1 MAIQWIS
8 RDCVFAA
15 LDTHVVLT
23 HYDIK
28 AGRGTIFRIH
38 CPFHDDDRPSCSINP
53 QAKVFNCF
61 ACGEQGNILDF
72 IAKIEDLD
80 PKAEFRAVLEK
91 AVEIIGH
98 NPTPQKSD
106 LKKRTKSD
114 NSQREVPIVK
124 NPIDDLS
131 KRKPKKRKKK
141 KSTERSSVRSMY
153 EPDGS
158 LELEANRILEG
169 PAFPLK
175 LQNSHPWLNEQLKR
189 IGINRSVAEEMG
201 IGFETRSNALMA
213 NRICFPIHNTNG
225 ELVAY
230 AGRWA
235 SDETDSEGRYLADNG
250 KEQPRYLLPKGF
262 NKQLE
267 LYNWHR
273 IREEFADMETIVL
286 VEGFWTVLRL
296 QAMTIPSVALMG
308 LTISDAQIRLLFE
321 GGIRSLIIMMDGDE
335 PGQQA
340 LQTLLPKLA
349 SHFFIRSIPLPD
361 GVKPDQVYV
370 SVLTQVKALCAGTCS
385 NEIPVQ
391 ANAKMPDPKT
401 KDTVKDQST
410 CSNGLSSSS
419 KFVSQTTIATTTKAS
434 LSWNGL
440 A

>member
-15 LDTHVVLT
+15 LDTHAVLA

-28 AGRGTIFRIH
+28 AGRGTSFRIH

-61 ACGEQGNILDF
+61 ACGEQGNMLDF
-72 IAKIEDLD
+72 IAEIEDLD

-91 AVEIIGH
+91 AIEIIGH

-106 LKKRTKSD
+106 RKKKTTSG
-114 NSQREVPIVK
+114 NSQPEVPITK
-124 NPIDDLS
+124 NRTDDLS
-131 KRKPKKRKKK
+131 KREPRKRKKK
-141 KSTERSSVRSMY
+141 KSTERSSVRSVH

-158 LELEANRILEG
+158 VELEANRILEG

-175 LQNSHPWLNEQLKR
+175 LRNNHPWLDEQLKR
-189 IGINRSVAEEMG
+189 IGINRSAAEEMG

-213 NRICFPIHNTNG
+213 NRICFPIHNTNS

-235 SDETDSEGRYLADNG
+235 SDETDSQGRYLADNG
-250 KEQPRYLLPKGF
+250 KEQPRYRLPKGF

-308 LTISDAQIRLLFE
+308 LSISDAQIRLLLE

-335 PGQQA
+335 AGQQA
-340 LQTLLPKLA
+340 IQALLPKLA
-349 SHFFIRSIPLPD
+349 SHFFIRSIPMPD
-361 GVKPDQVYV
+361 GVKPDQVDV
-370 SVLTQVKALCAGTCS
+370 SVLAQVKALCAGACS

-391 ANAKMPDPKT
+391 AIAKMPDPKT

-410 CSNGLSSSS
+410 CSSGQSSSS
-419 KFVSQTTIATTTKAS
+419 KLVSQTTIVTTTKAS